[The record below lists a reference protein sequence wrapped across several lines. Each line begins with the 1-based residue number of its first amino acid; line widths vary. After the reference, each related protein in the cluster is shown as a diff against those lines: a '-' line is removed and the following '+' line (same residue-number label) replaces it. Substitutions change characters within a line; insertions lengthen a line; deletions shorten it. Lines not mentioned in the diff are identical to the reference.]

1 MASNSHGAAVLAR
14 AIQASIEGDSS
25 VIAEIYSDDVQGWS
39 PALTISSTAEL
50 AVEFEDRDEAL
61 SDITLDFTA
70 LDVGDDR
77 ACIEWVATA
86 THSGPL
92 VSDDETLI
100 EATSEA
106 RDAPRGDHRRLQGQQ
121 DPRLPSVLGRGRSPR
136 TTRPAPRRLDKRRAP
151 RRTDR
156 RGSAPPSAAS
166 RSSLSGRPRTRP
178 MSITAIVAPMSGA
191 NA

>member
-1 MASNSHGAAVLAR
+1 MASNSQRAAVLAR

-61 SDITLDFTA
+61 SDITLEFTP

-100 EATSEA
+100 EAT
-106 RDAPRGDHRRLQGQQ
+106 G
-121 DPRLPSVLGRGRSPR
+121 
-136 TTRPAPRRLDKRRAP
+136 KRVTLHGVTIA
-151 RRTDR
+151 DF
-156 RGSAPPSAAS
+156 RGSRIRAF
-166 RSSLSGRPRTRP
+166 RQYWDE
-178 MSITAIVAPMSGA
+178 VALLEQLDLLPDD
-191 NA
+191 

>member
-1 MASNSHGAAVLAR
+1 MASNSQRAAVLAH

-61 SDITLDFTA
+61 SDITLEFTA

-100 EATSEA
+100 EAT
-106 RDAPRGDHRRLQGQQ
+106 G
-121 DPRLPSVLGRGRSPR
+121 
-136 TTRPAPRRLDKRRAP
+136 KRVTLHGVTIA
-151 RRTDR
+151 DF
-156 RGSAPPSAAS
+156 RGSRIRAF
-166 RSSLSGRPRTRP
+166 RQYWDE
-178 MSITAIVAPMSGA
+178 VALLEQLDLLPDD
-191 NA
+191 